1 MSIAYAKTRQSE
13 IESRIKR
20 LRNRLQ
26 QEELDGAL
34 VLSIPELYY
43 YSGVGSDGAVY
54 IPIEGD
60 PIHLVKRNLPLVKI
74 NSLLAN
80 IQNFGRQSK
89 LFDTLDIKIP
99 SRIMIEKDVLSASF
113 VNFLLQ
119 NSKDIELIDGSSI
132 FRQIRSIKSAFEVE
146 LIEQA
151 ANLVDQ
157 SFGYCIEIANPEM
170 TEIELAAQL
179 DSWLLERGHSGYIT
193 TRAFNAALLHYSY
206 VISSGSSIMN
216 IHFTPISGHGLSLK
230 YPYGPSRQKLGKN
243 RPFFVDTCGN
253 NQGYISDTT
262 RTFICGHFDKET
274 LNQLE
279 SLSQVKEYLQK
290 KLRPKVN
297 LGNLYHEIM
306 DLSKELKI
314 YDYFMG
320 TESDKSAFLGH
331 GVGLE
336 LDELP
341 ILYRKGSDL
350 LEGNV
355 LACEPKFFI
364 PNQKVLGI
372 EDTYSIT
379 GSGNKILSKSYNY
392 FEI

>member
-20 LRNRLQ
+20 LRNRLK
-26 QEELDGAL
+26 QEEIDGAL

-43 YSGVGSDGAVY
+43 YSGVGSDGAIY

-60 PIHLVKRNLPLVKI
+60 PIHLIKRNLPLAK
-74 NSLLAN
+74 NYSLIAN
-80 IQNFGRQSK
+80 VQIFGRQSK
-89 LFDTLDIKIP
+89 LFDTLEIITP
-99 SRIMIEKDVLSASF
+99 SRIMIEKDVLSATF
-113 VNFLLQ
+113 VNFLHLQ
-119 NSKDIELIDGSSI
+119 AKNVELIDGTPI
-132 FRQIRSIKSAFEVE
+132 FRQIRSIKSAYEIE

-151 ANLVDQ
+151 AKLVDQ
-157 SFGYCIEIANPEM
+157 SFDYCVEIARPGM
-170 TEIELAAQL
+170 TEIELASQL
-179 DSWLLERGHSGYIT
+179 ESWLLERGHSGYIT
-193 TRAFNAALLHYSY
+193 TRAFNAALLNYSY
-206 VISSGSSIMN
+206 VISSGSSTMN
-216 IHFTPISGHGLSLK
+216 IHFTPISGRGLSLK

-243 RPFFVDTCGN
+243 KPFFVDTCGN

-262 RTFICGHFDKET
+262 RTFVCGHFDKET
-274 LNQLE
+274 QNQLE
-279 SLSQVKEYLQK
+279 SLSLVKEYLRK

-297 LGNLYHEIM
+297 LGDLYYEIM

-320 TESDKSAFLGH
+320 TGSDKSAFLGH

-350 LEGNV
+350 LMGNV
-355 LACEPKFFI
+355 LACEPKFFV

-379 GSGNKILSKSYNY
+379 DSGNKILSKSCDN